1 MYSATMVLMRVR
13 PIVAVL
19 ILCGLPGVAEEAK
32 RLLDIHRIYVDSF
45 DEGDAADAIRSKIV
59 AQLAKARRFEVVE
72 SADQADAVLNGAS
85 QIVKLAKGNQHAPGG
100 ERYHAKADVQLIGKD
115 QTILWMDDFS
125 TGAASHFTATSNLA
139 ERIVKDL
146 LKATSKDAKTK

>member
-1 MYSATMVLMRVR
+1 MYSATMGLVQLRPLVSVLVF
-13 PIVAVL
+13 
-19 ILCGLPGVAEEAK
+19 CGLLSAQGAQ
-32 RLLDIHRIYVDSF
+32 RLQDVHRIYVDSF
-45 DEGDAADAIRSKIV
+45 DEGDAADAMRSKIV
-59 AQLAKARRFEVVE
+59 AQLGKARRFELVE

-100 ERYHAKADVQLIGKD
+100 ERYHAKADVRLFGKD
-115 QTILWMDDFS
+115 QSVLWMDDPS

-146 LKATSKDAKTK
+146 LKATAADAKTK